1 MRRFCLVL
9 LVGFSAGCYS
19 YRPVTPPGPEP
30 GATVSAGLTQEG
42 SLAVA
47 PLLGPEVAEVSG
59 RVVATTGDTLR
70 LSLASVTSQRGI
82 PTSWRGEEVQLARAR
97 LSYLGQRRLSPGG
110 TALLSMGVAGGLY
123 LLYRLIGGPGWFE
136 GSGGSGGGG
145 PR

>member
-1 MRRFCLVL
+1 MRRSWLVTL
-9 LVGFSAGCYS
+9 LGLSAACYT
-19 YRPVTPPGPEP
+19 YRPVSPPGPEP
-30 GATVSAGLTQEG
+30 GATISAGLTQEG

-59 RVVATTGDTLR
+59 RVVDTTGDTLR

-82 PTSWRGEEVQLARAR
+82 PTSWRGEEIPLARGR
-97 LSYLGQRRLSPGG
+97 LAYLGERRLSPGG
-110 TALLSMGVAGGLY
+110 TALLSASVAGGLY

-145 PR
+145 TR